1 MLVAMAVIMLVAMVA
16 ITEEAMVVAMAVIM
30 LVAMVAIL
38 NLMLLTVINPL
49 ELKVGKIEVMVT
61 LLIPLIMKAAVVG
74 EKEVFQMKL
83 MYQMKR
89 TSNPFL

>member
-1 MLVAMAVIMLVAMVA
+1 
-16 ITEEAMVVAMAVIM
+16 
-30 LVAMVAIL
+30 
-38 NLMLLTVINPL
+38 MLLTVINPL